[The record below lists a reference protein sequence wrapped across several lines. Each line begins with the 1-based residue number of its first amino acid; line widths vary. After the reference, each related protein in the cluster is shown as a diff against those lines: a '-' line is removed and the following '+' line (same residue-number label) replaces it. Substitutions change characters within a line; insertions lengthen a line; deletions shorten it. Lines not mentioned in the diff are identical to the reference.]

1 MSVRMICFCFL
12 VWLHLV
18 IPAQIRAA
26 RAQMWATTS
35 AALSFSRS
43 RGKRGE
49 GMRSLTCPAKVD
61 YAWLRKGPFDQD
73 GGEGSRTFDED
84 GKVDARMQQPSA

>member
-1 MSVRMICFCFL
+1 MRCFCCA
-12 VWLHLV
+12 VWLNWV
-18 IPAQIRAA
+18 IPVHTGAA
-26 RAQMWATTS
+26 GALMLATTG

-49 GMRSLTCPAKVD
+49 GMNYLTCPAKVD
-61 YAWLRKGPFDQD
+61 YAWLGKGFFDQD